1 MSLKNFPYEFSDDY
15 KELYNLLMN
24 SPDHFILA
32 MSDGKYNH
40 IFKLRKILDDNRIG
54 ICDWLHY
61 RKFPNTF
68 EEFEDECKSLN
79 LKWMKPEKML
89 KIFKLN

>member
-15 KELYNLLMN
+15 KELYELLMSN
-24 SPDHFILA
+24 PDHFILA
-32 MSDGKYNH
+32 MSDDKYNH

-61 RKFPNTF
+61 RKVSNSF
-68 EEFEDECKSLN
+68 EEFEIECKTLN
-79 LKWMKPEKML
+79 LKWIKPEKMIRCSTL
-89 KIFKLN
+89 I